1 METAPKKYASCL
13 DPLLIRRTTTN
24 LFTGEIKTT
33 EFDKRCGT
41 RRKDKCEPCSII
53 WKDDAY
59 YALINPSK
67 EHMGSLTFIT
77 LTAPGSKHFGAIH
90 TASYKGLKS
99 ERCACRRYHSPTD
112 EEVGVPV
119 NFSTFNYRKVT
130 KFNYKASRLTAVTL
144 QKIYRLMLTDLNNGK
159 DKSEKRNIK
168 DVRLPTARVMEWQER
183 GVLHVHIIVRGH
195 IPTYIIEKAVKG
207 APASATRR
215 RVLPAEHDGETWGAQ
230 VNVRHINS
238 GDNNQLAKLGGYV
251 TKVVG
256 YALKDVTAHGKETI
270 KQKEAFHNRLRRT
283 TNSVVECDK
292 SFSECDAS
300 KERRVASA
308 SISGKSEP
316 FHFCVKHRRAH
327 HQLGF
332 TGNVLTL
339 NRAWGSSL
347 KSAREARVAFACSL
361 TGIKRNAVKAGRIYK
376 EKKVITHEVFR
387 KRNLSNYNLLA
398 FNKNALTVNFSE
410 MFVSSRT

>member
-1 METAPKKYASCL
+1 METAPKKYSDCL
-13 DPLLIRRTTTN
+13 DPLLIRRTSTN
-24 LFTGEIKTT
+24 LITGEIKTV

-41 RRKDKCEPCSII
+41 RRRDKCEPCSVI

-67 EHMGSLTFIT
+67 EHQGSLTFIT
-77 LTAPGSKHFGAIH
+77 LTAPGSKHFGASH

-99 ERCACRRYHSPTD
+99 ERCACRSYHSPSD
-112 EEVGVPV
+112 KVVGLPINPE
-119 NFSTFNYRKVT
+119 NFEYKKIT
-130 KFNYKASRLTAVTL
+130 KFNYRASRLTSVTL

-159 DKSEKRNIK
+159 DKTEKKTIK

-195 IPTYIIEKAVKG
+195 VPTYIVEKAVKG
-207 APASATRR
+207 SPATATRR
-215 RVLPAEHDGETWGAQ
+215 RVLPAEHDGEKWGSQ
-230 VNVRHINS
+230 FDVRHINS
-238 GDNNQLAKLGGYV
+238 GDEKQLAKLGGYV

-256 YALKDVTAHGKETI
+256 YALKDVTAHGAETD
-270 KQKEAFHNRLRRT
+270 KKKEAFHSRLRKT
-283 TNSVVECDK
+283 TNTVVQCEK

-300 KERRVASA
+300 QDRRNTLI
-308 SISGKSEP
+308 ISGNQTGK

-339 NRAWGSSL
+339 NKAWGSSL
-347 KSAREARVAFACSL
+347 KKAREARIAFASSHA
-361 TGIKRNAVKAGRIYK
+361 GIKRNAVKAGRIYK
-376 EKKVITHEVFR
+376 EKNYITHVVLK
-387 KRNLSNYNLLA
+387 KRNLLDYNLLA
-398 FNKNALTVNFSE
+398 FKNNAPTVNVSE